1 MKKSMDEIEKEIEK
15 KSRRIPPYQRS
26 SSAFL
31 GTTTQ
36 PGFPFGYGQL
46 GVYTGTIKKV
56 GHHYFLKLG
65 CREYIAHDLK
75 EMMSFIEKELKE
87 FIKLKDMLE

>member
-36 PGFPFGYGQL
+36 PGFPFERP
-46 GVYTGTIKKV
+46 GVYAGTIKKI
-56 GHHYFLKLG
+56 GQHYFLNLE